1 MRNPTKEN
9 VERDLYITEL
19 RSIENDLIRKVNNI
33 LNQESKLSE
42 DKFVDEISQINNQ
55 AWQKSEE
62 MII

>member
-9 VERDLYITEL
+9 VDRDLYITEL

-42 DKFVDEISQINNQ
+42 DKFVEEISQINNQ
-55 AWQKSEE
+55 AC
-62 MII
+62 